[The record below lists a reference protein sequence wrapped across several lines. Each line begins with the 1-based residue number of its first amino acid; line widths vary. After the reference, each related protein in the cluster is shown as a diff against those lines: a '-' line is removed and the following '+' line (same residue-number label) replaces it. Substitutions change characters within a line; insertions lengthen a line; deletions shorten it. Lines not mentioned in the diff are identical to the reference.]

1 MIIKECAPISVII
14 PAFNSASTI
23 LRALNTVALQSLAPL
38 EIIVVDDHS
47 TDETVNIVQLF
58 AKGSK
63 IETRLTTTNENSGAG
78 TARNVGWSMADGEFI
93 AFLDADDLWHPQKL
107 EIQYN
112 FLRQNSQLA
121 MSCHDRKVTESE
133 HWENVQ
139 ADTISV
145 SKYSLRHF
153 LVRNRCS
160 TPTVMVRSS
169 LQQRFEDKK
178 RYAEDYLLWM
188 TICSHYG
195 SIQFL
200 HVSLTHCSNPI
211 YGGKGLSGGFRN
223 MQSGESAAF
232 ISLFRSGAINLTTL
246 LAAISWSYI
255 KFLIRVFDY
264 YILGGRRQTVSES
277 K

>member
-1 MIIKECAPISVII
+1 MKECAPISVVIR
-14 PAFNSASTI
+14 ALNSAPTI
-23 LRALNTVALQSLAPL
+23 LRTLTTVALQSLAPL

-58 AKGSK
+58 AKQSN
-63 IETRLTTTNENSGAG
+63 IDTRIITMTENSGAG
-78 TARNVGWSMADGEFI
+78 TARNVGWSMANGEFI

-107 EIQYN
+107 EIQYD
-112 FLRQNSQLA
+112 FLRKNPQLA
-121 MSCHDRKVTESE
+121 MSCHDRTVTESD
-133 HWENVQ
+133 HWEYVE
-139 ADTISV
+139 ADTIAV

-153 LVRNRCS
+153 LVRNRCA

-178 RYAEDYLLWM
+178 RYAEDYLLWL

-200 HVSLTHCSNPI
+200 HISLTHCSNPI
-211 YGGKGLSGGFRN
+211 YGGKGLSGGFGN
-223 MQSGESAAF
+223 MQRGESAAF
-232 ISLFRSGAINLTTL
+232 ISLFRSGAMNLPTL

-264 YILGGRRQTVSES
+264 HILGGMRQTVSES